1 MKTNGPFER
10 GTIGGRLRPAKI
22 SILIRHRIQQAI
34 FAFLA
39 FCSSAL
45 AENWEA
51 TLSKDPV
58 GNFPELRPLRASYRF
73 GWSGLTAATGD
84 VHFTKPTGDKFQFD
98 GTGRT
103 IGFVRALWKLD
114 VNHRAVANAETL
126 HPIATQQ
133 T

>member
-22 SILIRHRIQQAI
+22 SILIRHRILQPI

-73 GWSGLTAATGD
+73 GWSRSEEHTSELQSQSNL
-84 VHFTKPTGDKFQFD
+84 VCRLLLEKKKKKQNKHKHNKQY
-98 GTGRT
+98 T
-103 IGFVRALWKLD
+103 ILR
-114 VNHRAVANAETL
+114 
-126 HPIATQQ
+126 
-133 T
+133 